1 MYLLKE
7 FYGKLPDDKIKINW
21 NKKPIKMEKFLSFL
35 KVKTVRSKDHLGHCN
50 GWTKHKNKELQLSVT
65 GGIVNGS
72 EWLDHIQFG
81 KNLANP
87 YNNYV
92 NPFYLWEIMSKDGL
106 DFFLAYYDDEIKKR
120 IDELSKKIKSTKAN
134 LDDLE
139 NFYNKIT
146 HRTGRENGFRIV
158 KVDDHR

>member
-35 KVKTVRSKDHLGHCN
+35 TVPTTRSKDHLGSCD
-50 GWTKHKNKELQLSVT
+50 GWTKLKNKELNLSIT
-65 GGIVNGS
+65 GGIINRV

-92 NPFYLWEIMSKDGL
+92 NPFYLWEILTKDGL
-106 DFFLAYYDDEIKKR
+106 DFFYEYYVDEITKR
-120 IDELSKKIKSTKAN
+120 IKDMELKIKSTEKQ
-134 LDDLE
+134 LSELTD
-139 NFYNKIT
+139 FYNKII
-146 HRTGRENGFRIV
+146 HRSSR
-158 KVDDHR
+158 